1 MIVQMESI
9 KLIEKKLKNIQE
21 KMGIRDE
28 EYLMLYRKFESDC
41 AKSKS

>member
-9 KLIEKKLKNIQE
+9 KLIEKKLRNIQE

-28 EYLMLYRKFESDC
+28 EYLMLYRKFEADC
-41 AKSKS
+41 AKCKT

>member
-9 KLIEKKLKNIQE
+9 KLIEKKLRNIQE

-28 EYLMLYRKFESDC
+28 EYLMLYRKF
-41 AKSKS
+41 